1 MDRQTRQLTL
11 AGVAVAL
18 VLTLLVYWS
27 GLDGPFVLD
36 DGTNIVKTW
45 IADPDWDAVRYTLAH
60 NVSGPLGRGVSVL
73 SFMLTGQLHGPEPW
87 GFKFHNL
94 LLHLT
99 IGVVLFCWLRRCLP
113 LLQPAAE
120 SRRLLLTAGLTAL
133 FWMLHPLQV
142 STVLYAV
149 QRMTQLAVL
158 FTLLALLAHH
168 AARIRPRADWRYVVY
183 GWVLFPLFGL
193 LAVLSKET
201 GVLIPL
207 YVVVS
212 EVLVHRTDLA
222 LLRRERRHLVW
233 LLVFVVLP
241 LVLGCAGLILMF
253 DSVADYS
260 NRNFTLVER
269 LLTQLHVV
277 AHYVHMILLPRL
289 RGMGLYQDDFPVTSS
304 FDLPTLLLF
313 VLLLGILVAIWLLR
327 RRQPVLAF
335 GLALFVVSHLLES
348 TFIPLEM
355 VFEHRNYLA
364 VAGLLMPVVHGLV
377 MVERP
382 ALRPLRGLL
391 AVLLLL
397 LLMMTS
403 SRVQEWRSQDMLITI
418 AVQEHPQSSRTRTE
432 YANYLFNNGRNNE
445 GLEQLELT
453 AMLDPRDPGPV
464 LHRLVYRC
472 LQGEGDTELLAVARE
487 LLANWPASVY
497 ALNSLDILIAR
508 QISGECTEL
517 NFVDSS
523 ALVETALGL
532 DINLR
537 NGQAHGFLL
546 RFRGILAFQTGQYVA
561 GVVALRMAHEASGQ
575 ASILSE
581 LMGYQITIGRL
592 DDAADTLALVRE
604 IDNATWF
611 RTETHLVKR
620 LEASLDRA
628 LQAPPAQP

>member
-1 MDRQTRQLTL
+1 MDIQTRQLTL
-11 AGVAVAL
+11 AGVTAGLLLAL
-18 VLTLLVYWS
+18 MIYWP
-27 GLDGPFVLD
+27 GLDGSFVLD
-36 DGTNIVKTW
+36 DGTNIVTTW
-45 IADPDWDAVRYTLAH
+45 LADPDWDAVRYTLAH
-60 NVSGPLGRGVSVL
+60 NTSGPLGRAVSVL
-73 SFMLTGQLHGPEPW
+73 SFMLTGQLHGLEPW

-94 LLHLT
+94 LLHLAV
-99 IGVVLFCWLRRCLP
+99 GVALFCWLRRCLP

-120 SRRLLLTAGLTAL
+120 ERRLLLAAGLAAL
-133 FWMLHPLQV
+133 FWLLHPLLV

-168 AARIRPRADWRYVVY
+168 AARIRPHADWRYVLY
-183 GWVLFPLFGL
+183 GWVLFPLCGL

-201 GVLIPL
+201 GVLVPL
-207 YVVVS
+207 YVAVS

-233 LLVFVVLP
+233 LLVFVVMP
-241 LVLGCAGLILMF
+241 LALGAAGMVLMF
-253 DSVADYS
+253 DTVADYS

-277 AHYVHMILLPRL
+277 AHYVNMILLPRL
-289 RGMGLYQDDFPVTSS
+289 RGMSLYQDDFPVTSS

-313 VLLLGILVAIWLLR
+313 ALLLGTLAAIWLLR

-364 VAGLLMPVVHGLV
+364 AAGLLLPLVHALV
-377 MVERP
+377 MLETP

-391 AVLLLL
+391 ALMFVLLLML
-397 LLMMTS
+397 TW
-403 SRVQEWRSQDMLITI
+403 SRVQEWRSEDMLINI
-418 AVQEHPQSSRTRTE
+418 AVQEHPQSSRTRTG
-432 YANYLFNNGRNNE
+432 YANYLFSNGRNEE
-445 GLEQLELT
+445 GLEQLRL
-453 AMLDPRDPGPV
+453 AAVLDPRDAGPL
-464 LHRLVYRC
+464 LHQLVYRC
-472 LQGEGDTELLAVARE
+472 LQEERDTALLDAVQDLLAG
-487 LLANWPASVY
+487 WPVSVY

-517 NFVDSS
+517 DFADTS

-546 RFRGILAFQTGQYVA
+546 RFRGIIAFQTGHYVP

-581 LMGYQITIGRL
+581 LMGYQVAIGRL

-604 IDNATWF
+604 IDEATWF
-611 RTETHLVKR
+611 RTETHLVKIM
-620 LEASLDRA
+620 EAALDRA
-628 LQAPPAQP
+628 LQAQP